1 MEEGLIR
8 PVKRRIDPDVGP
20 DAIVVITPADLD
32 FLLEATRSRNQARFD
47 MGFFKLHLVQRKKG
61 ESFAIFGPFLGAPHA
76 VMGMEKVIALGAR
89 RILAWGW
96 CGSLQQDLKIGDFVI
111 PTQSLCEEGTSAH
124 YPIGDRAPLAD
135 EALSER
141 IDLTLSAKRLAAKKG
156 KVWTTDAPFRETPSK
171 VRKYQREGI
180 LAVDMEMSALM
191 TLAIYRSVCFAG
203 LLVVSDELFDL
214 TWRPGFKNP
223 RFKEACRS
231 AGEAVLRVIDS
242 QDG

>member
-47 MGFFKLHLVQRKKG
+47 MRFFKLHLVQRKKG
-61 ESFAIFGPFLGAPHA
+61 ESFSIFGPFLGAPHA

-141 IDLTLSAKRLAAKKG
+141 IDLTLSAKRLVAKKG

-191 TLAIYRSVCFAG
+191 TLAIYRSVSFAG